1 MLHYVASFVESKC
14 FSLMVTLESIVYVSC
29 VDLEVKWPHNSLALS
44 CQSIIPFWF
53 IQVHYL
59 SLLLILMVTSSNIFE
74 YHVCRIHHWMN
85 CCDSCPP
92 LSIAE
97 CWRANRH
104 FCGASGGQE
113 SCYYWGFSSV
123 WIYELKLV
131 YLSFHDIVMHK
142 DITETRM
149 HRDICCCLLST
160 AEARFVYCRELWN
173 ESQDSIPCQSSPM
186 SAWSDCQLVDWK
198 NSGWFIA

>member
-1 MLHYVASFVESKC
+1 MQRYVPSFVESIC
-14 FSLMVTLESIVYVSC
+14 FSYMVTLESILYVSR

-44 CQSIIPFWF
+44 CQSIIPFWI
-53 IQVHYL
+53 IQIHYL
-59 SLLLILMVTSSNIFE
+59 SLLLILMVTSSNVFE

-113 SCYYWGFSSV
+113 SCYYWGFSLV

-142 DITETRM
+142 DITESSM

-160 AEARFVYCRELWN
+160 AEAWFVYCRELWN
-173 ESQDSIPCQSSPM
+173 ETQDLIPCQSSPM
-186 SAWSDCQLVDWK
+186 SAWLDCRLVDWK

>member
-1 MLHYVASFVESKC
+1 M
-14 FSLMVTLESIVYVSC
+14 YVSC
-29 VDLEVKWPHNSLALS
+29 VDLEVKWPHNSLSLP

-59 SLLLILMVTSSNIFE
+59 GHLLILMATSSNVFE

-85 CCDSCPP
+85 CCDSCSP

-97 CWRANRH
+97 CWRANKH
-104 FCGASGGQE
+104 FCGASGGLVDSQE

-123 WIYELKLV
+123 RGYELKLV

-142 DITETRM
+142 DITESSM
-149 HRDICCCLLST
+149 HRYICCCLLST
-160 AEARFVYCRELWN
+160 AEAWCVYCRELWN
-173 ESQDSIPCQSSPM
+173 ET
-186 SAWSDCQLVDWK
+186 
-198 NSGWFIA
+198 